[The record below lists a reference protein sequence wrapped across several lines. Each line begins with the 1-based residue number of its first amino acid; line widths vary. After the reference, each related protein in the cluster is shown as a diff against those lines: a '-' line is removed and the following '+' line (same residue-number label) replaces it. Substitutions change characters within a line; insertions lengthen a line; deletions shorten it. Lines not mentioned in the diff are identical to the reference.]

1 VLRAPLADL
10 AVNTLILLVAVL
22 AGLIAGLTRAWVHKI
37 GLHIPDLHLVG
48 LVPVAFL
55 LQALAFYLPGL
66 RSSLPIQWVSFSL
79 VTSQALLLVFA
90 WANRRLMGFW
100 PLGLG
105 LLLNL
110 TVILINGGMMPI
122 SPETVTQLMPNA
134 ATNTWSIGTRL
145 GVTKDLVI
153 PEAQT
158 TFAFLSDRFI
168 LPNWINQ
175 NPVGNAAAAFSIGDV
190 FIASGAFWVI
200 WSFGRPTEAT

>member
-22 AGLIAGLTRAWVHKI
+22 AGLIAGLTRAWVYKI
-37 GLHIPDLHLVG
+37 ELHIPDLHLIG
-48 LVPVAFL
+48 LVPAAFL
-55 LQALAFYLPGL
+55 MQAVAFYLPGF
-66 RSSLPIQWVSFSL
+66 RSSLPIQWVSLSL

-100 PLGLG
+100 LLGLG

-122 SPETVTQLMPNA
+122 SPETVTRLMPNA
-134 ATNTWSIGTRL
+134 STSSWSIGARL

-158 TFAFLSDRFI
+158 TLAFLSDRFI
-168 LPNWINQ
+168 LPNWINK
-175 NPVGNAAAAFSIGDV
+175 NPVGNAVAAFSIGDV
-190 FIASGAFWVI
+190 FIASGAFGVI
-200 WSFGRPTEAT
+200 WSFGRPA